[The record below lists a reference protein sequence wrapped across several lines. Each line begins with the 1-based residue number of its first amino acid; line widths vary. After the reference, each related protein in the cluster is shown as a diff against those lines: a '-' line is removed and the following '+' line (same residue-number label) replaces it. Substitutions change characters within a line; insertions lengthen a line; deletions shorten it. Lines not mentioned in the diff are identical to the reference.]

1 MDFDWTRIRGEFREV
16 IGGLEGIDLDCER
29 IERFAADIR
38 AGRISSES
46 NRISAPP
53 EPPGEEDVDD
63 MAAFGAEER
72 ARLGEVGR
80 RALERGEVAAAVLNG
95 GMATR
100 FGGSVKGIVEAVGG
114 LTFLEIKL
122 RQAARLGPVPLLVM
136 NSFATHRATLEFI
149 EQRRIAEGIRTFLQG
164 ASLRLTPDGDLFRD
178 DGGRLS
184 PYAPGHGDF
193 PEHLADC
200 GLLGQLEREGVR
212 VITLSNVDN
221 LGADPNPVIIGYHL
235 EHGRPITV
243 EVARTIPGD
252 VGGAPAF
259 VDGKLQLV
267 EGFRFPRGFDFAQL
281 PFVNTNTFVFSTEAL
296 TRRHPLS
303 WFYVE
308 KKVDERTAVQMERLV
323 GELSVFVPSAYLAVP
338 RFGAD
343 LRYFPVKT
351 RGDLDALRSDAE
363 LVARF
368 LAA

>member
-1 MDFDWTRIRGEFREV
+1 MQFDWKRIRAEFREL
-16 IGGLEGIDLDCER
+16 IGGLEGIELDCEC

-38 AGRISSES
+38 AGRINSES
-46 NRISAPP
+46 NRMHEPP
-53 EPPGEEDVDD
+53 EPPADEDVDD
-63 MAAFGAEER
+63 MAALGAAQR
-72 ARLGEVGR
+72 ARLEEIGR

-122 RQAARLGPVPLLVM
+122 RQVTRLGPVPLLVM

-149 EQRRIAEGIRTFLQG
+149 EQRRIASGIRTFLQG
-164 ASLRLTPDGDLFRD
+164 ASLRLTPNGDLFRD
-178 DGGRLS
+178 DAGRLS

-193 PEHLADC
+193 PEHLAGS
-200 GLLGQLEREGVR
+200 GLLAELERQGVR

-252 VGGAPAF
+252 VGGAPAR

-267 EGFRFPRGFDFAQL
+267 EGFRFPQGFDFARL

-296 TRRHPLS
+296 ARSHSLS

-308 KKVDERTAVQMERLV
+308 KKVDGRTAVQMERLV
-323 GELSVFVPSAYLAVP
+323 GELSVFEPSAYLAVP
-338 RFGAD
+338 RAGPD

-351 RGDLDALRSDAE
+351 QEDLEALRSDRE